1 MKKHNSILFAAAAA
15 LMLVACENVQPGDLI
30 SKVELINYGE
40 EDIEVPAEGGD
51 FFISFQSSA
60 DWTISS
66 SEDWVFVF
74 LDSGKEGSYDVDFS
88 VEPNET
94 GDARSAVITVTLDAE
109 HCFTVLVT
117 QAQNNVFAVVNS
129 PLSIGAEGGQ
139 LTFTVTGNID
149 YKVTPLADWISVVST
164 KAVVENTVTI
174 EVAANEGFARESKV
188 KVSSSEGDSYV
199 KVSQEA
205 GVTDHILGIG
215 AIYYADYYEAGTASW
230 GFNVFNEDYYNDGDE
245 AMLYILDVS
254 LPLEYDFFKL
264 QADGIPEGVYTF
276 NDSLEGFTF
285 NSNSTIADY
294 VTGDY
299 VDITDGE
306 IVVKDGVFAFT
317 ITDELGRVHKVKW
330 QMDSEYI
337 IWRDNTYLSSVTAD
351 YDVSFD
357 TCYYKELGQYFIK
370 EGIESYQM
378 VVAFSDGNP
387 QIGTSGTADSTEGV
401 LLLSSATNDFT
412 GTFTVEPVSEQ
423 NFTPGT
429 VDGYNSYFGSYI
441 GKYALDDGYFVLQG
455 GTLTVTADGDG
466 LLFEGEFTD
475 DYPYGE
481 PHKLK
486 IHARG
491 VVAPEEE
498 AASSAGG
505 SKIKFPRDLSARK
518 ARKAN
523 KYAITF

>member
-60 DWTISS
+60 DWTVSS

-94 GDARSAVITVTLDAE
+94 GDARSAVITVTLDAD
-109 HCFTVLVT
+109 HCFSVLVS

-174 EVAANEGFARESKV
+174 EVAANEGSARESKV

-276 NDSLEGFTF
+276 NDSMEGFTF

-294 VTGDY
+294 VIGDY

-491 VVAPEEE
+491 VVAPEEGVASTAV
-498 AASSAGG
+498 AAKKKISAEL
-505 SKIKFPRDLSARK
+505 SKVNARK
-518 ARKAN
+518 TN
-523 KYAITF
+523 KYAITL

>member
-1 MKKHNSILFAAAAA
+1 MKKQSSILSAAAAA
-15 LMLVACENVQPGDLI
+15 LMLVACENIQVGDLKG
-30 SKVELINYGE
+30 KVELINYGE
-40 EDIEVPAEGGD
+40 EEFEVPAEGGEY
-51 FFISFQSSA
+51 FISFQSSS
-60 DWTISS
+60 DWTMTS
-66 SEDWVFVF
+66 SEEWVFVY

-88 VEPNET
+88 VEANES
-94 GDARSAVITVTLDAE
+94 GEERSAIITVTLDSE

-117 QAQNNVFAVVNS
+117 QAQNNVFGVVNS

-149 YKVTPLADWISVVST
+149 YEVTPMADWISVVST

-174 EVAANEGFARESKV
+174 EVAANEGSARESKV

-205 GVTDHILGIG
+205 GVTDKVYGI
-215 AIYYADYYEAGTASW
+215 AAAYYADYYEAGTVNW
-230 GFNVFNEDYYNDGDE
+230 VFTVYNEDYFNDGDA
-245 AMLYILDVS
+245 AMLYNFDVS
-254 LPLEYDFFKL
+254 LPKEYDFFKL

-285 NSNSTIADY
+285 NSNSQIADY
-294 VTGDY
+294 VIQDY
-299 VDITDGE
+299 VAITGGE

-330 QMDSEYI
+330 QMDSENI
-337 IWRDNTYLSSVTAD
+337 IFGDSTYGSSVTAD
-351 YDVSFD
+351 YDVTFD
-357 TCYYKELGQYFIK
+357 TCYYQELGQNFIDY
-370 EGIESYQM
+370 GIESYQM
-378 VVAFSDGNP
+378 VVAFGGGNP
-387 QIGTSGTADSTEGV
+387 QIGTSGTADSTEGL

-412 GTFTVEPVSEQ
+412 GTFTVEPASEQ

-441 GKYALDDGYFVLQG
+441 GTYALDDGYFVLQG

-498 AASSAGG
+498 AASSSVG
-505 SKIKFPRDLSARK
+505 SKKKFPRELSTRK
-518 ARKAN
+518 AHKAN

>member
-174 EVAANEGFARESKV
+174 EVAANEGSARESKV

-276 NDSLEGFTF
+276 NDSMEGFTF

-294 VTGDY
+294 VIGDY

-491 VVAPEEE
+491 VVAPEKGVASTAV
-498 AASSAGG
+498 AAKKKISAELT
-505 SKIKFPRDLSARK
+505 KVNARK
-518 ARKAN
+518 SN
-523 KYAITF
+523 KYAITL

>member
-60 DWTISS
+60 DWTVSS

-94 GDARSAVITVTLDAE
+94 GDARSAVITVTLDAD
-109 HCFTVLVT
+109 HCFSVLVS

-174 EVAANEGFARESKV
+174 EVAANEGSARESKV

-294 VTGDY
+294 VIGDY

-491 VVAPEEE
+491 VVAPEEGVASTAV
-498 AASSAGG
+498 AAKKKISAEL
-505 SKIKFPRDLSARK
+505 SKVNARK
-518 ARKAN
+518 TN
-523 KYAITF
+523 KYAITL

>member
-1 MKKHNSILFAAAAA
+1 MKKHNSILSAAAAA
-15 LMLVACENVQPGDLI
+15 LMLVACEGVKPGDLVG
-30 SKVELINYGE
+30 KVELINYGE

-60 DWTISS
+60 DWTVSS

-94 GDARSAVITVTLDAE
+94 GDARSAVITVTLDAD
-109 HCFTVLVT
+109 HCFSVLVS

-174 EVAANEGFARESKV
+174 EVAANEGSARESKV

-276 NDSLEGFTF
+276 NDSMEGFTF

-294 VTGDY
+294 VIGDY

-330 QMDSEYI
+330 QMDSKNI
-337 IWRDNTYLSSVTAD
+337 IFGDSTYGSSVTAD
-351 YDVSFD
+351 YDVTFD
-357 TCYYKELGQYFIK
+357 TCYYQELGQNFIDY
-370 EGIESYQM
+370 GIESYQM
-378 VVAFSDGNP
+378 VVAFGGGNP

-412 GTFTVEPVSEQ
+412 GTFTVEPASEQ

-498 AASSAGG
+498 TASSAVG
-505 SKIKFPRDLSARK
+505 SKKKFPRELSTRK

>member
-174 EVAANEGFARESKV
+174 EVAANEGSARESKV

-276 NDSLEGFTF
+276 NDSMEGFTF

-294 VTGDY
+294 VIGDY

-491 VVAPEEE
+491 VVAPEEGVASTAV
-498 AASSAGG
+498 AAKKKISAEL
-505 SKIKFPRDLSARK
+505 SKVNARK
-518 ARKAN
+518 TN
-523 KYAITF
+523 KYAITL

>member
-174 EVAANEGFARESKV
+174 EVAANEGSARESKV

-276 NDSLEGFTF
+276 NDSMEGFTF

-294 VTGDY
+294 VIGDY

-317 ITDELGRVHKVKW
+317 ITDELGRVHKVQW

-491 VVAPEEE
+491 VVAPEKGVASTAV
-498 AASSAGG
+498 AAKKKISAELT
-505 SKIKFPRDLSARK
+505 KVNARK
-518 ARKAN
+518 SN
-523 KYAITF
+523 KYAITL

>member
-174 EVAANEGFARESKV
+174 EVAANEGSARESKV

-276 NDSLEGFTF
+276 NDSMEGFTF

-294 VTGDY
+294 VIGDY

-330 QMDSEYI
+330 QMDSKNI
-337 IWRDNTYLSSVTAD
+337 IFGDSTYGSSVTAD
-351 YDVSFD
+351 YDVTFD
-357 TCYYKELGQYFIK
+357 TCYYQELGQNFIDY
-370 EGIESYQM
+370 GIESYQM
-378 VVAFSDGNP
+378 VVAFSGGNP

-412 GTFTVEPVSEQ
+412 GTFTVEPASEQ

-441 GKYALDDGYFVLQG
+441 GIYALDDGYFVLQG

-498 AASSAGG
+498 TASSAVG
-505 SKIKFPRDLSARK
+505 SKKKFPRELSTRK

>member
-1 MKKHNSILFAAAAA
+1 MKKHNSILSAAAAA
-15 LMLVACENVQPGDLI
+15 LMLVACEGVKPGDLVG
-30 SKVELINYGE
+30 KVELINYGE
-40 EDIEVPAEGGD
+40 EEFEVPAEGGD
-51 FFISFQSSA
+51 YFISFQSSS
-60 DWTISS
+60 DWTMTS
-66 SEDWVFVF
+66 SEEWVFVY

-88 VEPNET
+88 VEANES
-94 GDARSAVITVTLDAE
+94 GEERSAIITVTLDAE
-109 HCFTVLVT
+109 HSFTVLVT
-117 QAQNNVFAVVNS
+117 QAQNNVFGVVNS

-149 YKVTPLADWISVVST
+149 YEVTPMADWISVVST

-174 EVAANEGFARESKV
+174 EVAANEGSARESKV

-285 NSNSTIADY
+285 NSNSQIADY
-294 VTGDY
+294 VIQNYVAITG
-299 VDITDGE
+299 GE

-330 QMDSEYI
+330 QMDSKNI
-337 IWRDNTYLSSVTAD
+337 IFGDSTYGSSVTAD
-351 YDVSFD
+351 YDVTFD
-357 TCYYKELGQYFIK
+357 TCYYQELGQNFIDY
-370 EGIESYQM
+370 GIESYQM
-378 VVAFSDGNP
+378 VVAFSGGNP

-401 LLLSSATNDFT
+401 LLLSSSTNDFT
-412 GTFTVEPVSEQ
+412 GTFTVEPASEQ

-441 GKYALDDGYFVLQG
+441 GIYALDDGYFVLQG

-498 AASSAGG
+498 TASSAVG
-505 SKIKFPRDLSARK
+505 SKKKFPRELSTRK

>member
-94 GDARSAVITVTLDAE
+94 GDARSAVITVTLDAD
-109 HCFTVLVT
+109 HCFSVLVS
-117 QAQNNVFAVVNS
+117 QAQNNVFGVANT

-139 LTFTVTGNID
+139 LTFTVTGNVD
-149 YKVTPLADWISVVST
+149 YKVTPMDNWISVVST
-164 KAVVENTVTI
+164 KAVVENTVTL
-174 EVAANEGFARESKV
+174 EVAANEGSARESKV

-276 NDSLEGFTF
+276 NDSMEGFTF

-294 VTGDY
+294 VIGDY